1 MGGSSPW
8 ELVFEAEGCD
18 PNRCGALGRK
28 ACELVGH
35 EVSIEHHIGK
45 EAVKVNGRPVQ
56 TNPMVNRA
64 SATVLEHSLFPGE
77 QA

>member
-1 MGGSSPW
+1 MGRSSPW

-18 PNRCGALGRK
+18 PGRCGALGRK
-28 ACELVGH
+28 ACGLVGH

-45 EAVKVNGRPVQ
+45 KAVKVDGQLVQ
-56 TNPMVNRA
+56 TNPIVTRA
-64 SATVLEHSLFPGE
+64 STVVLKHSLFPGE

>member
-18 PNRCGALGRK
+18 PGRCGASALG
-28 ACELVGH
+28 ACGLVGH

-45 EAVKVNGRPVQ
+45 EAVKVDGRLVQ
-56 TNPMVNRA
+56 TNLMVTRA
-64 SATVLEHSLFPGE
+64 SAVVLRHSLSNE
-77 QA
+77 A